1 MAINALSKLA
11 QIARLD
17 QLKKAAFNKRHLGI
31 AIAEGEL
38 QGVTRGAVTG
48 KLDAAAAGDVIQ
60 DGGGAIVIETS
71 ATIIEM
77 ISDSVEDAD
86 GETGAKAIIA
96 YGVDINWN
104 PIVEIIQMNG
114 TTVTLPSTKEFLY
127 VWTAQI
133 VDSGPQKNVGNI
145 VIRKE
150 TAGATMCKIT
160 AGYGNSHKAMFPVF
174 AGCDLYLEDLR
185 LEGTKTGILTGQ
197 VNLMVYEMDE
207 GIRVSHPLVFKEGE
221 GKYIK
226 WTEGVKHFGEKSL
239 IWLEVE
245 AVSEVA
251 ILTASMTGV
260 LVRNADSTP
269 AA

>member
-17 QLKKAAFNKRHLGI
+17 QLKKTSFNKRHLGI

-48 KLDAAAAGDVIQ
+48 KLDTASAGDVIQ
-60 DGGGAIVIETS
+60 DEGGPIVIETT

-77 ISDSVEDAD
+77 ISDDAEDISTGD
-86 GETGAKAIIA
+86 GAKAVIA

-114 TTVTLPSTKEFLY
+114 LTVTLPSEKEFLY

-133 VDSGPQKNVGNI
+133 VDSGPKKNIGNI
-145 VIRKE
+145 LIRKE
-150 TAGATMCKIT
+150 SAGATMCMIT
-160 AGYGNSHKAMFPVF
+160 AEYGNSHKAMFPVF

-226 WTEGVKHFGEKSL
+226 WTEGVKHFGPKSL

-245 AVSEVA
+245 DVSELS

-269 AA
+269 A